1 MIRRYL
7 AILRLALMSADVLSA
22 VALFTFMVF
31 VRFEVLEPDAH
42 WDLAIG
48 PGTLAVAYGI
58 AWAGCLWLLGLYRL
72 RTHVTFRGEAFGI
85 LRATILAGLAM
96 FSLFFLLRLDDVSR
110 LFLLLLLISQ
120 PALTIASRF
129 ALRQLLRYMRR
140 RGLMTRQM
148 LIVGAGPEARAF
160 ADEVKAHRDLGL
172 EVIGHLSGPHDP
184 ESVVRLPVL
193 GTIDQIDDVLHTRV
207 VDEVALC
214 LSPEDW
220 EYVEPVTRICED
232 EGKIVRVSMRA
243 LGGMLSGG
251 QYEELGN
258 TPIVT
263 FLYGPDRLIGLA
275 LKRVFDIAA
284 SAIAI
289 IVLSPLLL
297 GVAMWIRLAD
307 GPQVI
312 FTQRRVG
319 LHGRPFMCFKFRSM
333 VRDAEEQ
340 FDNIAHLSE
349 IDGPAFKMED
359 DPRITRVGRFLRR
372 TSLDELPQLLNVLRG
387 EMSIVGPR
395 PAPPR
400 EVALYSIWH
409 RRRLMMRP
417 GLTGYWQVIARSNE
431 SFDRRAELDLQYI
444 DRWSLWM
451 DVKIILRTIPA
462 IVSQPGR

>member
-7 AILRLALMSADVLSA
+7 AILRFALMSADVLSA
-22 VALFTFMVF
+22 VALFTFLVF
-31 VRFEVLEPDAH
+31 IRFEVLEPDAH

-48 PGTLAVAYGI
+48 AGTLAVAYGI

-110 LFLLLLLISQ
+110 LFLLLLLGSQ
-120 PALTIASRF
+120 PLLTIASRF
-129 ALRQLLRYMRR
+129 ALRQLLRSMRR

-172 EVIGHLSGPHDP
+172 EVIGHLSGPRDP
-184 ESVVRLPVL
+184 AGAVRLPVL
-193 GTIDQIDDVLHTRV
+193 GTIDDIDDVLHGSV

-284 SAIAI
+284 SATAI
-289 IVLSPLLL
+289 VVLSPLLL
-297 GVAMWIRLAD
+297 GVALWIRLAD
-307 GPQVI
+307 GPPAV
-312 FTQRRVG
+312 FSQRRVG
-319 LHGRPFMCFKFRSM
+319 LHGRPFTCFKFRTM
-333 VRDAEEQ
+333 VPDAEEL
-340 FDNIAHLSE
+340 FDDIAHLSE
-349 IDGPAFKMED
+349 IEGPAFKMED
-359 DPRITRVGRFLRR
+359 DPRITSVGRFLRR
-372 TSLDELPQLLNVLRG
+372 TSLDELPQLVNVLRG

-400 EVALYSIWH
+400 EVARYSIWH

-417 GLTGYWQVIARSNE
+417 GLTGYWQVVARSDE

>member
-7 AILRLALMSADVLSA
+7 AILRFALMSADVLSA
-22 VALFTFMVF
+22 VALFTFLVF
-31 VRFEVLEPDAH
+31 IRFEVLEPGAH

-110 LFLLLLLISQ
+110 LFLLLLLASQ
-120 PALTIASRF
+120 PILTVASRF
-129 ALRQLLRYMRR
+129 ALRQVLRTMRR

-148 LIVGAGPEARAF
+148 LIVGAGPDARAF
-160 ADEVKAHRDLGL
+160 ADEVEAHRDLGL
-172 EVIGHLSGPHDP
+172 EVVGHLSGPRDT
-184 ESVVRLPVL
+184 ELAVRRPIL
-193 GTIDQIDDVLHTRV
+193 GTIDEIDDVLHNRV

-214 LSPEDW
+214 LSPDDW

-275 LKRVFDIAA
+275 LKRVFDIVA
-284 SAIAI
+284 SATAI
-289 IVLSPLLL
+289 VLLSPLLL
-297 GVAMWIRLAD
+297 AVAVWIRLAD
-307 GPQVI
+307 GPPVI
-312 FTQRRVG
+312 FGQVRVG
-319 LHGRPFMCFKFRSM
+319 LHGRTFKCFKYRTM
-333 VRDAEEQ
+333 VPDAEER
-340 FDNIAHLSE
+340 FDEIAHLSE
-349 IDGPAFKMED
+349 VSGPAFKMLD

-372 TSLDELPQLLNVLRG
+372 TSLDELPQLVNVLRG

-400 EVALYSIWH
+400 EVAQYSIWH

-417 GLTGYWQVIARSNE
+417 GLTGYWQVVARSDD

-462 IVSQPGR
+462 MVSQPGR